1 MSKHTFTKKEYNS
14 NDGMVTSIWGP
25 AMWHTLHTISFN
37 YPVNPTTQDK
47 NNYMKFFKSIG
58 NILPC
63 KYCRDNFK
71 KNLETIKLTKETMKN
86 RQSVSKWVYNL
97 HNHINKMTGKSH
109 YKTYEDIRET
119 YENFR
124 SRCTS
129 ISTKTNIKEK
139 GCTDSLYGIKSKCI
153 LNIVPK
159 QSKKQTF
166 KIDPKCKVKRLTLK
180 KS

>member
-1 MSKHTFTKKEYNS
+1 MSKHIFTEKDYNS
-14 NDGMVTSIWGP
+14 NDGMVTAIWGP
-25 AMWHTLHTISFN
+25 AIWHTLHTISFN
-37 YPVNPTTQDK
+37 YPINPTETDK

-58 NILPC
+58 NTLPC

-71 KNLETIKLTKETMKN
+71 INLQKVKLTKETMKN
-86 RQSVSKWVYNL
+86 RKSVSKWVYNL
-97 HNHINKMTGKSH
+97 HNHVNKMTGKPH
-109 YKTYEDIRET
+109 YKTYEDVRDT

-129 ISTKTNIKEK
+129 TSTKTNTKEK

-159 QSKKQTF
+159 DSKKETF
-166 KIDPKCKVKRLTLK
+166 KVDSKCKVKRLT
-180 KS
+180 